1 MKVEKISY
9 LCKKFLSMKRILIIL
24 CAIVLAAAS
33 LSAQEAIRWRMSV
46 KMTSDT
52 QGVVTLRALIGDG
65 WHLYGTKLPE
75 NGPKPTVF
83 SFDGSAGISFTGPLV
98 PSRKPLTVD
107 DKMFGMQL
115 SWWDANVEFT
125 RTFKVDKKDG
135 AKIVAGIEFM
145 GCNDKTCL
153 PPKKQT
159 LTYQFK

>member
-1 MKVEKISY
+1 
-9 LCKKFLSMKRILIIL
+9 MKRILLIF
-24 CAIVLAAAS
+24 CAIIIAAVS
-33 LSAQEAIRWRMSV
+33 LSAQNAIRWRMTV

-52 QGVVTLRALIGDG
+52 EGVVTLRALVADG
-65 WHLYGTKLPE
+65 WHLYGTSLPE

-83 SFDGSAGISFTGPLV
+83 SFDGSTGVKFTGTLT

-107 DKMFGMQL
+107 DKMFGMKL
-115 SWWDANVEFT
+115 NWWDANVEFS
-125 RTFKVDKKDG
+125 RNFKLVKKEG
-135 AKIVAGIEFM
+135 AKIVADIDFM